1 MFWTQNDTLK
11 FSHEYLII
19 FGRINLKKHFT
30 STLETKMI
38 GQGDTLKDH
47 IQIMLWNKI

>member
-1 MFWTQNDTLK
+1 MDCSKLNTYMSQ
-11 FSHEYLII
+11 I
-19 FGRINLKKHFT
+19 KHFT